1 MIKCRK
7 RFRPDEPVCFHH
19 VKGRCIVMQTPLQAG
34 KAGGRQLYLD
44 VARVLAIISISL
56 NHAVNRTYN
65 NFSNQMQEFLEIS
78 LGSTILKTVVTAF
91 SQLGVPLFL
100 MISGALLLNKRIE
113 NGQDV
118 KRFYKHNL
126 LSLFITTEIWYFLMY
141 WCILLLDPSKHI
153 FEAEGFVGVILRL
166 ISTMLFF
173 NQTAFGSMW
182 YMPMILCLYVTIPFA
197 VIVKDKVPGRYLC
210 LPLLLVFFRAML
222 LPAANAALSFQGHPE
237 LSSIIQVSNLCS
249 MYYLYVFAGYW
260 VSREKLSK
268 LHNWVVLTVAGALF
282 VACCVFQFYAYQ
294 QPDNYLVSY
303 SSPLILLCATFVF
316 EAVRRYSY
324 VLNRLKSKI
333 TALSKMC
340 FGIYFIHIIIMSLL
354 IWYMSFAGWHRSVKL
369 LFLEAV
375 SVIGSIV
382 IIAFLSKIKVCR
394 KYLFD
399 MKD

>member
-1 MIKCRK
+1 
-7 RFRPDEPVCFHH
+7 
-19 VKGRCIVMQTPLQAG
+19 MQTSLPTG
-34 KAGGRQLYLD
+34 KTGGRQLYPD

-65 NFSNQMQEFLEIS
+65 NYSNQMQEFLEIS
-78 LGSTILKTVVTAF
+78 LGSTILNTFVTVF

-126 LSLFITTEIWYFLMY
+126 LSLFITAEIWYFLMY
-141 WCILLLDPSKHI
+141 WCILLLDPGNHI
-153 FEAEGFVGVILRL
+153 LETEGFGGAILNL
-166 ISTMLFF
+166 FSTMLFV
-173 NQTAFGSMW
+173 NQTTFGSMW

-210 LPLLLVFFRAML
+210 LPLLLVFLRMML
-222 LPAANAALSFQGHPE
+222 LPTVNAIRSFQGQAQF
-237 LSSIIQVSNLCS
+237 SSIIREANLCS
-249 MYYLYVFAGYW
+249 VYYLYVFAGYW
-260 VSREKLSK
+260 VSRKKLSK
-268 LHNWVVLTVAGALF
+268 LRNWMVLTAAGVFFA
-282 VACCVFQFYAYQ
+282 ACCAFQFYAYQ

-303 SSPLILLCATFVF
+303 ESPAILLCAVFVF
-316 EAVRRYSY
+316 ETIRRYSH
-324 VLNRLKSKI
+324 LLKRLKTAI

-354 IWYMSFAGWHRSVKL
+354 VWYMNFTGWHRSFKL

-375 SVIGSIV
+375 SVLGSIV
-382 IIAFLSKIKVCR
+382 IIALFSKIKVCR